1 MMQRRAIYYFVK
13 HNIAFLSE
21 SMFIALTVGHVTK
34 HFVVTVELVLLRID
48 TIPALLLPFCFFQPF
63 YGGR

>member
-13 HNIAFLSE
+13 HNIAILSE
-21 SMFIALTVGHVTK
+21 SMFIASAVGRFTK
-34 HFVVTVELVLLRID
+34 YFVVTVELVLLRRD